1 MLLVNSIS
9 NFLGG
14 VSQQPSSMRFQNQ
27 CSEQTNAVPSPVEGL
42 TKRPPTEHLKNLLD
56 GSSADLVYS
65 SLFIHTIDRSPDER
79 YFAVFGRNNATSS
92 AFVHVYDVN
101 GNRIATNIEGS
112 ALNYINETG
121 IDAKLKAMT
130 IGDVTFIVNTN
141 QTTALDATLSKYSRN
156 TTTAQ
161 FECMIWI
168 TQTNYKRTHGFTLN
182 GVTIQ
187 HETSQNQTD
196 DIGTDHIAAQ
206 LETAFNTAKAQLT
219 AGNPTYPTIQG
230 ITAYRYASVLFLL
243 RTSGSNP
250 MNISVFDDFGGDA
263 IVLIKD
269 EVRSFEDLPPVAPHL
284 MKIKIAGSPESTS
297 DDYWVEFIQS
307 STSPSST
314 TPQSGL
320 WFETIGPGIQQNYT
334 YTSMPHILIRE
345 ANGQFRFKAADG
357 GGSYPQYKW
366 TGRTVGD
373 DQTNPAP
380 TFVGM
385 KINDVS
391 LYQNRLLFLS
401 SENAIF
407 SETSQFFNFWRTSVT
422 DSVATDTIDVA
433 STSPKVSNLQSATAF
448 ENQLLIFSQSSQFS
462 LSSSGPLSP
471 TTVTMSVVGDY
482 QNLSIDPVASGNSL
496 FFAFSRGG
504 FSGIREMSLTNRID
518 GKFEADDMS
527 AAVPQYIPGT
537 IKMLA
542 GSTHENYLIALT
554 SGDTSSVYVYKY
566 FQIGDQRVQSAWGKF
581 TLSSGTILSVSFI
594 ESCLYFVVQRGSKT
608 SLEMIRLESGRKD
621 TNSTYI
627 TTLDRRMDSTK
638 LLSLGGTVSY
648 SSGTG
653 LTTYALPYQIGTG
666 ASFQVVT
673 KTGIKLQT
681 TQASSTSV
689 TVQGNYAGTDVWLGE
704 NYTMSFELSEP
715 LFRASTEGSMS
726 AIGGRYQV
734 RYATLSFGN
743 TSYFKAK
750 VIVEY
755 GSTYEYEFTGRLL
768 GSGNNILTTAIPFE
782 TGKYRIPI
790 YCNSTGLRFR
800 IENDSPLPSNLI
812 SLEYEAS
819 YNERAR
825 RV

>member
-65 SLFIHTIDRSPDER
+65 SLFVHTIDRSPEER

-92 AFVHVYDVN
+92 AFVHVYDIN
-101 GNRIATNIEGS
+101 GNRIVTNVDS
-112 ALNYINETG
+112 PALTYINEAG

-141 QTTALDATLSKYSRN
+141 QTVALDATLSKYSRN
-156 TTTAQ
+156 TTSAQ

-168 TQTNYKRTHGFTLN
+168 TQTNYKRTHGFTIN

-187 HETSQNQTD
+187 HETSQHPND
-196 DIGTDHIAAQ
+196 DIGTDHIAAA

-219 AGNPTYPTIQG
+219 GGNPTYPTIQG

-243 RTSGSNP
+243 RTSGTNP
-250 MNISVFDDFGGDA
+250 MNVSVFDDFGGDA
-263 IVLIKD
+263 IVLIKN

-284 MKIKIAGSPESTS
+284 MKIKIAGSPESRA
-297 DDYWVEFIQS
+297 DDYWVEFVQS
-307 STSPSST
+307 DTSPSST
-314 TPQSGL
+314 MPRSGL
-320 WFETIGPGIQQNYT
+320 WFETIGPGIKQNYT
-334 YTSMPHILIRE
+334 YSTMPHILIRE
-345 ANGQFRFKAADG
+345 ANGEFRFRAADG
-357 GGSYPQYKW
+357 SGAYPQYKW

-373 DQTNPAP
+373 DFTNPAP

-433 STSPKVSNLQSATAF
+433 STSPRVSNLQSATAF

-496 FFAFSRGG
+496 FFAFNRGS
-504 FSGIREMSLTNRID
+504 FSGIREMALTNRLD

-537 IKMLA
+537 VKMLT

-581 TLSSGTILSVSFI
+581 TLSSGTILNVSFI
-594 ESCLYFVVQRGSKT
+594 ESSLYFVVQRGAKT
-608 SLEMIRLESGRKD
+608 SLEVMRLESGRKD
-621 TNSTYI
+621 INSTYI
-627 TTLDRRMDSTK
+627 TTLDRRMDRAK
-638 LLSLGGTVSY
+638 LLALGGTATY

-653 LTTYALPYQIGTG
+653 LTTYVLPYQIGTG
-666 ASFQVVT
+666 ATFQVVT

-681 TQASSTSV
+681 TQASSSSV
-689 TVQGNYAGTDVWLGE
+689 TVQGDYAGTDVWLGE
-704 NYTMSFELSEP
+704 NYTMIYELSEP
-715 LFRASTEGSMS
+715 MFRASTEGSMS

-750 VIVEY
+750 VFVEY

-768 GSGNNILTTAIPFE
+768 GSGNNLLTTTIPFE

-825 RV
+825 RI